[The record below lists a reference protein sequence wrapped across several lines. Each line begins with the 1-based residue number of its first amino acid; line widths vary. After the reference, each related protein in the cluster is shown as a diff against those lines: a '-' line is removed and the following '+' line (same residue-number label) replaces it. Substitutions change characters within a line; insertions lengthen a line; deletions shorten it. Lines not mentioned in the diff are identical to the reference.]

1 MENAMQRKKRLEQ
14 LAKAGDAAKA
24 KLGIKEEK
32 KEDVNKHKWKGS
44 Y

>member
-1 MENAMQRKKRLEQ
+1 MQRKKRLEK

-24 KLGIKEEK
+24 KLGIKEK
-32 KEDVNKHKWKGS
+32 ASKPKQKG